1 MLDHPTRATAEV
13 RLRSRK
19 VRSGANPYNGRV
31 RLLLVEDDI
40 KLGPLL
46 AKVLGASGYAVT
58 LAKDAAEARAIGGQ
72 DVDLAVVDRMLP
84 DGDGL
89 DVCTS
94 LRRADFEGPI
104 LMLTARAETKDRVQA
119 LDLGADDYLTKPF
132 EMDELLARLRA
143 LLRRGPR
150 IMSFDVGSIHLD
162 IGRRN
167 AFVGGRLLE
176 LTGRELDLLAY
187 LMRRAGDTVTKAELV
202 ENVWDAGEVV
212 PNVVEVHVSRLRDKL
227 GADADL
233 IETVRG
239 HGYRLRAENDE
250 R

>member
-1 MLDHPTRATAEV
+1 
-13 RLRSRK
+13 
-19 VRSGANPYNGRV
+19 
-31 RLLLVEDDI
+31 LLLVEDDT

-46 AKVLGASGYAVT
+46 ARVLGANGYVVT
-58 LAKDAAEARAIGGQ
+58 LAKDAAQAHGVRGQ

-89 DVCTS
+89 DVCAS
-94 LRRADFEGPI
+94 LRRADFDGPI
-104 LMLTARAETKDRVQA
+104 LVLTAKAETKDRVHA
-119 LDLGADDYLTKPF
+119 LDLGVDDYLTKPF

-150 IMSFDVGSIHLD
+150 ITSFDVGPLHLD
-162 IGRRN
+162 VGRRN
-167 AFVGGRLLE
+167 AFVRGRLLE
-176 LTGRELDLLAY
+176 LTGRELDLLVY
-187 LMRRAGDTVTKAELV
+187 LARRAGEIVPKSELV

-212 PNVVEVHVSRLRDKL
+212 PNVVEVNVSRLRDKL
-227 GADADL
+227 GSDADL

-239 HGYRLRAENDE
+239 HGYRVRVENE

>member
-1 MLDHPTRATAEV
+1 M
-13 RLRSRK
+13 
-19 VRSGANPYNGRV
+19 
-31 RLLLVEDDI
+31 RLLLVEDDP

-46 AKVLGASGYAVT
+46 ARVLEASGYAVT
-58 LAKDAAEARAIGGQ
+58 LASDAAAARAIRGA
-72 DVDLAVVDRMLP
+72 DLDLAVVDRMLP

-94 LRRADFEGPI
+94 LRRGDFDGPI
-104 LMLTARAETKDRVQA
+104 LMLTARGETKDRVNA

-132 EMDELLARLRA
+132 DMDELLARLRA

-150 IMSFDVGSIHLD
+150 ITSFDVGPLHLD

-167 AFVGGRLLE
+167 AFSRGRLLE
-176 LTGRELDLLAY
+176 LTTRELDLLAY
-187 LMRRAGDTVTKAELV
+187 LARRAGHIVPKAELV

-227 GADADL
+227 GDDASL
-233 IETVRG
+233 VETVRG
-239 HGYRLRAENDE
+239 IGYRLRMEGAK
-250 R
+250 

>member
-1 MLDHPTRATAEV
+1 
-13 RLRSRK
+13 
-19 VRSGANPYNGRV
+19 V
-31 RLLLVEDDI
+31 RLLLVEDDP

-46 AKVLGASGYAVT
+46 AKVLSSSGYAVT
-58 LAKDAAEARAIGGQ
+58 LAADAARARAASGQ
-72 DVDLAVVDRMLP
+72 GIDLAVVDRMLP

-89 DVCTS
+89 DVCAS
-94 LRRADFEGPI
+94 LRRADFDGPI
-104 LMLTARAETKDRVQA
+104 LMLTARAETRDRVQA

-132 EMDELLARLRA
+132 EMEELLARLRA

-150 IMSFDVGSIHLD
+150 ITSFDVGPLHLD
-162 IGRRN
+162 VGRRN
-167 AFVGGRLLE
+167 AFARGQLLA
-176 LTGRELDLLAY
+176 LTGREFDLLAY
-187 LMRRAGDTVTKAELV
+187 LARRAGQPVPKSELV

-227 GADADL
+227 GADSDL

-239 HGYRLRAENDE
+239 HGYRVRVEDF